1 MRMNEAM
8 RFYIKRKL
16 GRSQSFSYIV
26 SAYLPSLL
34 IFIIFLLIVSI
45 TIIVYSMGIQTDR
58 TIQLLGSGAI
68 LSFDEVDETFAYYDE
83 IEVFP
88 FKETQ
93 SLSYGKEE
101 TLMLY
106 MKGVEDSYFTEARKS
121 VLNFNGNLEIDRSI
135 VLSRFQ
141 LDKLNLSIGDS
152 IVIVLYDS
160 KLNRVRPVYCQITG
174 SYSSGYG
181 EFDQNLAYVPISLL
195 QEDVMYEILL
205 KDDGTFDK
213 IFKRLEADGYN
224 SVDYKTL
231 YSDLLSNITL
241 SLSLINFIVIIISA
255 SAGFFAINI
264 VAEYLSRD
272 RNAIKSL
279 YFMGFSNIDIKKTYK
294 YLCFSVSLISSIFG
308 GFSGL
313 ILSSFLTKF
322 IKALDPVK
330 YPVLIN
336 YVTNIELRIPYSTIF
351 LIYLMMMLVSYVT
364 IHLGIKGQRW
374 DK

>member
-16 GRSQSFSYIV
+16 GKGQSFSYIV

-34 IFIIFLLIVSI
+34 IFIIFLLIISI
-45 TIIVYSMGIQTDR
+45 TIMVYSMGIQTDR
-58 TIQLLGSGAI
+58 TIRLLGSGAI
-68 LSFDEVDETFAYYDE
+68 LSFDEIDETFSHYDE
-83 IEVFP
+83 IEIFP

-101 TLMLY
+101 TLVLY
-106 MKGVEDSYFTEARKS
+106 IKGVEDSYFNAARGS
-121 VLNFNGNLEIDRSI
+121 VLNIDGKLGQGRSI
-135 VLSRFQ
+135 VLSRLQ
-141 LDKLNLSIGDS
+141 LDKLNLSIGDN

-160 KLNRVRPVYCQITG
+160 KLDRVRPVYCRITG

-181 EFDQNLAYVPISLL
+181 EFDRNLAYVPISLL

-205 KDDGTFDK
+205 KDDGAFDK
-213 IFKRLEADGYN
+213 VFKSLKADGYN
-224 SVDYKTL
+224 CVDYKTL
-231 YSDLLSNITL
+231 YSDLLSNVTL

-272 RNAIKSL
+272 KTAIKSL
-279 YFMGFSNIDIKKTYK
+279 YFMGFSNSDIRKTYK
-294 YLCFSVSLISSIFG
+294 YLCFSVSLISSILG

-313 ILSSFLTKF
+313 ILSSFLTKLV
-322 IKALDPVK
+322 KTLDPVK

-351 LIYLMMMLVSYVT
+351 MIYLMMILISYVT
-364 IHLGIKGQRW
+364 IHLGIKGQRGN
-374 DK
+374 K